1 MTWKSLIPKAGRKS
15 VRKKLNELE
24 DEAMSLPIIFGVL
37 MGKVIENMVLY
48 NPDGLI
54 RFGFA
59 ALLVGATYV
68 YRSEKKKAKCK
79 KEKDESQ

>member
-1 MTWKSLIPKAGRKS
+1 MTWKSLIPLGGSKS
-15 VRKKLNELE
+15 VRKKLNEIE
-24 DEAMSLPIIFGVL
+24 DAAMSLPIVFGVL
-37 MGKVIENMVLY
+37 MGKVIENIVIF

-68 YRSEKKKAKCK
+68 YRQEAKKRIPGEKCD
-79 KEKDESQ
+79 KEE

>member
-15 VRKKLNELE
+15 VRRKLSELE

-37 MGKVIENMVLY
+37 MGKVIESMVLY
-48 NPDGLI
+48 NSDGLI

-68 YRSEKKKAKCK
+68 YRRERKKKKCK
-79 KEKDESQ
+79 KEHEKDG

>member
-15 VRKKLNELE
+15 VSRKLSELE

-48 NPDGLI
+48 NPDGII

-59 ALLVGATYV
+59 SLLVGATYV
-68 YRSEKKKAKCK
+68 YRSERKKKKCN
-79 KEKDESQ
+79 KEENKDG